1 MGKNF
6 SVYSSILFDYFPH
19 LSPQDIANLIVD
31 RTTVVNHILP
41 QEEGRENELAHLTLT
56 ALYSLYFNYLT
67 KAKKP
72 NKEAYS
78 WVCLVNTS
86 STIKQGNR
94 GKEIWTCDDIEP
106 LLNTFIFLGV
116 WLCFDWQDEL
126 Y

>member
-1 MGKNF
+1 MGKDF
-6 SVYSSILFDYFPH
+6 PVYSSVLFDHFPH

-78 WVCLVNTS
+78 WVCIVNTS

-94 GKEIWTCDDIEP
+94 GKEMCPQQYVHVMTLSHYWT
-106 LLNTFIFLGV
+106 LLFS
-116 WLCFDWQDEL
+116 
-126 Y
+126 

>member
-6 SVYSSILFDYFPH
+6 SVNSSILFDYFPH
-19 LSPQDIANLIVD
+19 LFPQDIANLIVD

-86 STIKQGNR
+86 STMKQGNGR
-94 GKEIWTCDDIEP
+94 KEMCNNNMP
-106 LLNTFIFLGV
+106 S
-116 WLCFDWQDEL
+116 
-126 Y
+126 

>member
-1 MGKNF
+1 MNESIFIFSSFKFSHRWQMGKNF
-6 SVYSSILFDYFPH
+6 SVYSSILFDHFPH

-78 WVCLVNTS
+78 WVCLANTS
-86 STIKQGNR
+86 STMKWGNGR
-94 GKEIWTCDDIEP
+94 KEMCNNNMP
-106 LLNTFIFLGV
+106 S
-116 WLCFDWQDEL
+116 
-126 Y
+126 

>member
-1 MGKNF
+1 MGKDF
-6 SVYSSILFDYFPH
+6 PVYSNVLFDYFSH
-19 LSPQDIANLIVD
+19 LSQQDIANLIVD

-78 WVCLVNTS
+78 WVCIVNFS
-86 STIKQGNR
+86 STMKQDNA
-94 GKEIWTCDDIEP
+94 GKEMC
-106 LLNTFIFLGV
+106 L
-116 WLCFDWQDEL
+116 
-126 Y
+126 